1 MKTFTTSIFVPETAK
16 ANTKLIDIME
26 WNQRLSKPV
35 PLFSDIMHGA
45 MDDLVE
51 REEFSIFVN
60 GQHHRHEIKMLV
72 TSTASGKARII
83 FAQPEKEE
91 VKRFAE
97 WRIKTS
103 NLISLNRGSHYQLRN
118 FGIQDLR
125 RLICHARSNHEA
137 QLVTY
142 R

>member
-26 WNQRLSKPV
+26 WDQRLNRPKASS
-35 PLFSDIMHGA
+35 SDVIHGS

-51 REEFSIFVN
+51 QEEFSIFVN
-60 GQHHRHEIKMLV
+60 GQHHRHEIKMKV
-72 TSTASGKARII
+72 TSVASGKARVI
-83 FAQPEKEE
+83 FAEPEKDE

-97 WRIKTS
+97 WRVKGQH
-103 NLISLNRGSHYQLRN
+103 LISMNRGAYYQLRN
-118 FGIQDLR
+118 FSIVDLR
-125 RLICHARSNHEA
+125 KLIRHAFSNRERE
-137 QLVTY
+137 LVTY